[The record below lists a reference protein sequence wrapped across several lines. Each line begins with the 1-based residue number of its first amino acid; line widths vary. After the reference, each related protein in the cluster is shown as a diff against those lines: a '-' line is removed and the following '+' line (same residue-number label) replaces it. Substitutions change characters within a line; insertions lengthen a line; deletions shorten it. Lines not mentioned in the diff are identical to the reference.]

1 MTAQARTQDAE
12 DLRERLRGIAKRRL
26 AVSDA
31 IEELAEETREAIMQS
46 KGVLRMTEVAF
57 LLDLERSA
65 MYRTYVG

>member
-12 DLRERLRGIAKRRL
+12 RLRARLRGIAARRVEV
-26 AVSDA
+26 ADV
-31 IEELAEETREAIMQS
+31 IEELAEETREAIVQS
-46 KGVLRMTEVAF
+46 KGVLRMTEVAS